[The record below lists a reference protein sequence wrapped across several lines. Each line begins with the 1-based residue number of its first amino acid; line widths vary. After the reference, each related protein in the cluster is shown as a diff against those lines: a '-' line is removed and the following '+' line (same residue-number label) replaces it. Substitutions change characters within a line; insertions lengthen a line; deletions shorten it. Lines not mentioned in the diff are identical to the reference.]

1 MNRGFI
7 FLNHIIIVAKL
18 PVDMCFR
25 TSPHLSCGESEVSP
39 NIKSW
44 LYFSCGIVNFDN
56 FQNAFPVS
64 GLYNTHLLSLD
75 ALLTIIDSI
84 EGRCHSR
91 ILNEHQED
99 RIGAGY

>member
-1 MNRGFI
+1 MLTQIKQMNLTFC
-7 FLNHIIIVAKL
+7 L
-18 PVDMCFR
+18 FR
-25 TSPHLSCGESEVSP
+25 HVVYHS
-39 NIKSW
+39 NI
-44 LYFSCGIVNFDN
+44 

-84 EGRCHSR
+84 EAHCHSR

-99 RIGAGY
+99 QRLTGI